1 MKRKQFLITIM
12 MVITMGIMTGCGSN
26 NTTSTDQT
34 ATEVSEDSKDT
45 TATEDDRPNVIK
57 TKRIDIETYE
67 WKDNQYT
74 LDTDFDGVNN
84 YVRYPGSDE
93 ILTWSE
99 MSEEEVSDWLDAVNE
114 WIHNERIVER

>member
-12 MVITMGIMTGCGSN
+12 MVITIGIMTGCGSN

-45 TATEDDRPNVIK
+45 TATEDDGSHVIK
-57 TKRIDIETYE
+57 TKRIDVETYE
-67 WKDNQYT
+67 WSDGQYI
-74 LDTDFDGVNN
+74 LDTDYDGIQN
-84 YVRYPGSDE
+84 YVKYPGSDE

-99 MSEEEVSDWLDAVNE
+99 MSEEEVSDWLDAVTEYKNSFQ
-114 WIHNERIVER
+114 

>member
-57 TKRIDIETYE
+57 TKRIDVETYE
-67 WKDNQYT
+67 WKDNEFA
-74 LDTDFDGVNN
+74 LDIDDDGNQD

-93 ILTWSE
+93 ILKWSE
-99 MSEEEVSDWLDAVNE
+99 MSEEEVSDWVDAINE
-114 WIHNERIVER
+114 HIHNF